1 MESKLLITPE
11 EVKNELEVDLVAE
24 LGVQPKQAERW
35 LLRVQRTII
44 NHVARYT
51 YGGVES
57 VWRRMNDERYKSV
70 IKEAI
75 IEQIDYLATNNYV
88 QADQIMKTGQGQ
100 LAEPIIAPLAHQL
113 LLNAGLL
120 YTGA

>member
-11 EVKNELEVDLVAE
+11 EVKNELEIDLVAE

-57 VWRRMNDERYKSV
+57 VWRSLNDKRYKSV

-75 IEQIDYLATNNYV
+75 VEQIDYLSTNNYV

-120 YTGA
+120 YTGV